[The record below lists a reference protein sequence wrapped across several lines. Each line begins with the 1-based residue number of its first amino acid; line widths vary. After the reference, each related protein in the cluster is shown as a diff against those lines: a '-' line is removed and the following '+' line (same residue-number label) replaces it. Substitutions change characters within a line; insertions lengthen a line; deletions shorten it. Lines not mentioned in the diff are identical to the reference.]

1 MLGGAALNSGQCNPP
16 AIICLRRRNKVQR
29 PEATE
34 AGFFVDLAELPLEF
48 RDLIPMRLGKSS
60 SGVNPTGSVHVVAG
74 RQQLH
79 FFWAEQNI

>member
-1 MLGGAALNSGQCNPP
+1 VQSPGNYLSAEAQQGSTAGSNGG
-16 AIICLRRRNKVQR
+16 
-29 PEATE
+29 
-34 AGFFVDLAELPLEF
+34 GFFVDLAELPLEF

-60 SGVNPTGSVHVVAG
+60 SGVNPAGSVDVVAG